1 MINISRSG
9 RGEWKGEVEGR
20 VEGRGGEAVN
30 FHG

>member
-20 VEGRGGEAVN
+20 VDGGGEAVN